1 MNRMNNPKIEILLAV
16 YNGETYLPALLDSL
30 AGQTYRDFRLIV
42 SDNKST
48 DSSVAIIEAYSA
60 RFAHDI
66 LILPPPPK
74 TVSAHLN
81 FARVSEVGSAP
92 YLMFA
97 DCDDVWHSNKVE
109 RTLASMQDAE
119 ARYGAACPI
128 LVHSDLVVVD
138 RELRRLHPSFWGYQ
152 HVNPL
157 RTGLNQLLLQNCV
170 TGCAA
175 MLNRPL
181 FEMGRPI
188 PEEAHLHD
196 HWYALI
202 ASAFGHIEAIEE
214 PLIEYRQHGGNVTG
228 AKSWGVSYV
237 IERALRALSKDG
249 ARGSLQYN
257 MERSK
262 AFLARFGDQL
272 SQSQRDMVE
281 AFSDLLE
288 TNALSR
294 RRQLLRYGFWK
305 FGLVRNIGLFLII

>member
-1 MNRMNNPKIEILLAV
+1 MNKPKIEILLAV
-16 YNGETYLPALLDSL
+16 YNGEPYLPALLDSL
-30 AGQTYRDFRLIV
+30 VGQTYRDFRLIV

-48 DSSVAIIEAYSA
+48 DSTVAILNDYSA

-66 LILPPPPK
+66 LILPAPPK

-81 FARVSEVGSAP
+81 FARVSEAGGAP

-97 DCDDVWHSNKVE
+97 DCNDVWHSNKVE

-119 ARYGAACPI
+119 ERYGATYPI

-138 RELRRLHPSFWGYQ
+138 KKLNRLHPSFWGYQ
-152 HVNPL
+152 HVNPR

-170 TGCAA
+170 TGCAM

-188 PEEAHLHD
+188 PEEARVHD
-196 HWYALI
+196 YWYALI
-202 ASAFGHIEAIEE
+202 ASAFGHIESIEE

-228 AKSWGVSYV
+228 AKSWSALFV

-249 ARGSLQYN
+249 ARSSLQNN
-257 MERSK
+257 MQRSK
-262 AFLARFGDQL
+262 AFLVRFGDQL
-272 SQSQRDMVE
+272 SQSQKEMVE
-281 AFSDLLE
+281 AFASLPE
-288 TNALSR
+288 TGALSR